1 MQWRA
6 SLSRICSQCLRK
18 IVLPSVNPDWELLL
32 NNIRNNLISGTS
44 QGYCNMEMSVAS
56 MKWICVGLCDASQAV
71 LAVDR
76 QKLRYCSI
84 STLWKQRV
92 CIRQNYVKH
101 KIDQFIRTI
110 CFPNRVLKGEALIE
124 SGTSQGNPAGYSKG
138 YALMSRQV
146 SYLGE
151 ES

>member
-1 MQWRA
+1 MH
-6 SLSRICSQCLRK
+6 
-18 IVLPSVNPDWELLL
+18 
-32 NNIRNNLISGTS
+32 
-44 QGYCNMEMSVAS
+44 
-56 MKWICVGLCDASQAV
+56 QAV

-76 QKLRYCSI
+76 QKLSDTAVPLLCGNKRFAPR
-84 STLWKQRV
+84 L
-92 CIRQNYVKH
+92 NYVKH

-110 CFPNRVLKGEALIE
+110 CFPNQVLKGEVLIE